1 MKKNLL
7 VVEDDSG
14 LRRYFVILL
23 EQMGYNVTSSPNGA
37 DALSLL
43 TKENDFHLVITDLNM
58 PIMTGIEM
66 IEEIGKKGINIP
78 VCAVSGLNDD
88 TIITKLKELGCKDFL
103 RKPVS
108 CSELTQRVRAILER
122 GENSRCQKSSA

>member
-23 EQMGYNVTSSPNGA
+23 EQMGYNVMSSPNGA
-37 DALSLL
+37 DALALL
-43 TKENDFHLVITDLNM
+43 TKDNDFHLVITDINM

-88 TIITKLKELGCKDFL
+88 TIITKLKELGCRDFL

-108 CSELTQRVRAILER
+108 CSELTQRVRTILER
-122 GENSRCQKSSA
+122 GEHSRYRKSSA